1 MQTPI
6 SMIDMTI
13 VVVYL
18 LITLF
23 VGIKSGMGKNTN
35 KTMKD
40 YALGNRSFTTSTL
53 TATLVATWLCSS
65 STLGLTT
72 EIYNKSWV
80 FGLVFLGFSV
90 GIILT
95 KYIFINRIDVF
106 KNCLSTGDVIRKFYG
121 DKSQT
126 LVGFVSII
134 RSLGTLV
141 VQIIAMGALFHSF
154 LGINPSIGMIVGGS
168 IITLYSAFGGI
179 RGVIITDVIQ
189 FAVLVIAIPI
199 VLNFAVTKVGGY
211 QNILLYV
218 NDSELFKTNLDT
230 LSSLEYLL
238 IFLSFCIPRLYPAL
252 IQRFLIMK
260 NSKQLKDSLNVTAI
274 TITLVHIMIILIG
287 ICASI
292 LYSNIDGSVA
302 LPRIIYDLVPVGLK
316 GCIIAGLLAVIMS
329 TADSVLNVSS
339 IAFAHDIL
347 IKRFGFKC
355 SSSILS
361 LITILIGIVSMFIA
375 LRFTSILDVLLYSN
389 LFWYPVMLFPI
400 ILGVYGL
407 RSSDNTFLLSSLIT
421 LIAVLIFHHTI
432 SISVAASTLFG
443 VLFNLVTLLS
453 CHFIYHK
460 KINFITSEKKQEKKE
475 KRNSINLLLFAKNLF
490 VKQNETFAIPHMAFG
505 VFVLLNYIFPYFT
518 FQAETDQLYIT
529 ESYLRS
535 VSGLGCIILLFKDI
549 WPQEYK
555 KYFPIFWHIN
565 IIFTL
570 PFMSSFILFAND
582 FSVLWL
588 AVFAI
593 MLLLM
598 TALVDWSRCL
608 LFCFMGFVLS
618 YILFSMIGGKIG
630 IIDIQI
636 KYVIFYLLAILFII
650 GNVFIKRKEDVYQS
664 VIDEKDDLIVK
675 QKNRL
680 THMNEVT
687 NKALGV
693 QHRILRN
700 FSHELRTPM
709 SSALS
714 IADILEDRTI
724 DDNMHTNSINV
735 LHKSLN
741 RFRSYIED
749 IMTIA
754 TGQEDNMPL
763 TQTPTSIT
771 KLVKQAIKAFTTVDY
786 PPKPIHIKTD
796 VMDNVMANLDP
807 NEIKRVLH
815 IILDNAVRY
824 SEDKV
829 HITVN
834 VQRQGNTSVRVSI
847 ADDGV
852 GIPEE
857 EKSTVFTPFIES
869 KRTRLETGGKG
880 LGLAVASNII
890 KAHKMG
896 YIEARDNEPQGT
908 EIFFD
913 MECLPEGWKNP
924 VKQADK
930 TILLID
936 DDDSILLVH
945 RYGMQ
950 KSGYRVIE
958 AENGYIGMDMFEKYK
973 DEIDI
978 IIVDLMMPG
987 FNGVEVI
994 NDIMNKYPEQYV
1006 KIIPFLHTGAAEGD
1020 YMREIG
1026 KLKDNKCVKI
1036 LHKPIRTKDIIQA
1049 IEDRMEDCR

>member
-40 YALGNRSFTTSTL
+40 YALGNRSFTT
-53 TATLVATWLCSS
+53 TAMVATIVASWIGGHV
-65 STLGLTT
+65 TIGLVT
-72 EIYNKSWV
+72 EIYNKSWI
-80 FGLVFLGFSV
+80 FGLVFLG
-90 GIILT
+90 
-95 KYIFINRIDVF
+95 Y
-106 KNCLSTGDVIRKFYG
+106 
-121 DKSQT
+121 
-126 LVGFVSII
+126 LVGFLLTKHIFANRVQYFAGCYSVGDMINKI
-134 RSLGTLV
+134 FGAQSQILVGVLSTIKSMGT
-141 VQIIAMGALFHSF
+141 AMGQILALGLISNYF
-154 LGINPSIGMIVGGS
+154 LNIDPKIGMLIGGGVFT
-168 IITLYSAFGGI
+168 IYSTFGGV
-179 RGVIITDVIQ
+179 RAVIATDIMQ
-189 FAVLVIAIPI
+189 FAVLVVAIPI
-199 VLNFAVTKVGGY
+199 VLGFAITKIGGY
-211 QNILLYV
+211 EVIFTQAPNI
-218 NDSELFKTNLDT
+218 T
-230 LSSLEYLL
+230 LQEYDIFSYIV
-238 IFLSFCIPRLYPAL
+238 IFLSFCIPRLYPAM
-252 IQRFLIMK
+252 IQRFLIAR
-260 NSKQLKDSLNVTAI
+260 NIKQLYKSLDI
-274 TITLVHIMIILIG
+274 TMFIILFIIVIIILIG
-287 ICASI
+287 ISTAI
-292 LYSNIDGSVA
+292 LYPNYSTPSNIFA
-302 LPRIIYDLVPVGLK
+302 YLIHDLMPVGLK
-316 GCIIAGLLAVIMS
+316 GFIITGLLAVIMS
-329 TADSVLNVSS
+329 TADTELNTGS
-339 IAFAHDIL
+339 IAFVHDVVKKL
-347 IKRFGFKC
+347 GIKKINEAYLVPIVTFC
-355 SSSILS
+355 
-361 LITILIGIVSMFIA
+361 IGIMSIIVAMQ
-375 LRFTSILDVLLYSN
+375 FTSIFEALLFTQ
-389 LFWYPVMLFPI
+389 LLWYPVMLCPL
-400 ILGVYGL
+400 ILGIYGL
-407 RSSDNTFLLSSLIT
+407 KSNDKTFISSTIIT
-421 LIAVLIFHHTI
+421 TIMIIIFHNVWST
-432 SISVAASTLFG
+432 SIALSIICGIAFNFVIFMLCHYYMHKNYKFINTVTEYIKEPRQNSITWDTSFFTSINPSYGAPYAIFG
-443 VLFNLVTLLS
+443 LCIIINF
-453 CHFIYHK
+453 CFPHFIW
-460 KINFITSEKKQEKKE
+460 E
-475 KRNSINLLLFAKNLF
+475 
-490 VKQNETFAIPHMAFG
+490 ETIDPFYT
-505 VFVLLNYIFPYFT
+505 VST
-518 FQAETDQLYIT
+518 
-529 ESYLRS
+529 YLRFIS
-535 VSGLGCIILLFKDI
+535 GVSCVMLIMKDL
-549 WPQEYK
+549 WLPN
-555 KYFPIFWHIN
+555 KYFPIFWHTN
-565 IIFTL
+565 VIFSL
-570 PFMSSFILFAND
+570 PFLTGFNLWAHNVDTF
-582 FSVLWL
+582 WL
-588 AVFAI
+588 AMMGI

-598 TALVDWSRCL
+598 VSLVDWLRALIFTIIGMLTS
-608 LFCFMGFVLS
+608 FVL
-618 YILFSMIGGKIG
+618 YKLLGGSLTTIPASNM
-630 IIDIQI
+630 
-636 KYVIFYLLAILFII
+636 YAIFYLVAAFMVI
-650 GNVFIKRKEDVYQS
+650 GSIFIKRKEDVYQS

-771 KLVKQAIKAFTTVDY
+771 KLVKQAIKAFTTLDY

-950 KSGYRVIE
+950 KSGYRVLE